1 MLPSKGRLP
10 GEKKP
15 MKNNNNMEMKQHPVS
30 PVLLPH
36 KAGALISLIET
47 VTMLQ
52 ICVCSTF
59 WTQHKSYAK
68 SRFNIIRTFEKTS
81 MLQAA
86 IEQYEERYPEREVKV
101 MKDSQWYVRFVTTLR
116 EALPDSPP
124 TTAANAHDET
134 PAESADAND
143 ATARDDGAG
152 RNFIV
157 GTNPRIAGCFGSCSG
172 PVNRCTF

>member
-1 MLPSKGRLP
+1 MPSLGRLP

-15 MKNNNNMEMKQHPVS
+15 TRIKNNMEMKPHPVS

-68 SRFNIIRTFEKTS
+68 SRFSIIRAFEKTS
-81 MLQAA
+81 MLQA
-86 IEQYEERYPEREVKV
+86 
-101 MKDSQWYVRFVTTLR
+101 
-116 EALPDSPP
+116 
-124 TTAANAHDET
+124 
-134 PAESADAND
+134 PAE
-143 ATARDDGAG
+143 
-152 RNFIV
+152 
-157 GTNPRIAGCFGSCSG
+157 
-172 PVNRCTF
+172 

>member
-1 MLPSKGRLP
+1 MLPSQGRLP

-36 KAGALISLIET
+36 KAGALVSLIET

-68 SRFNIIRTFEKTS
+68 SRFNIIRAFEKTP

-86 IEQYEERYPEREVKV
+86 IEQYEERYPERDVP
-101 MKDSQWYVRFVTTLR
+101 RH
-116 EALPDSPP
+116 PDQ
-124 TTAANAHDET
+124 H
-134 PAESADAND
+134 
-143 ATARDDGAG
+143 
-152 RNFIV
+152 
-157 GTNPRIAGCFGSCSG
+157 
-172 PVNRCTF
+172 